1 MTSKRNGSKYIH
13 PLVYAKMTRGTNEKL
28 TTIVHSTNDCEHIRD
43 HITSLGGKIKYE
55 LPFIG
60 AIAVELPTKSV
71 AQVARHHKVEYVHD
85 DSKVFKTMDIA
96 TLAVHSKLVNE
107 SGYSGKG
114 IGVAVLD
121 TGVALHDDLV
131 RPNNRIVAFKDF
143 INDRSRPYDDDGHGT
158 HVSGIIAGNGYSNSS
173 YKGIAPEAN
182 IIGVKVLDETGSGD
196 TSDIL
201 AGLQWVI
208 DNKEKYNI
216 KVISMSLGSA
226 ADSSY
231 RQDSLARGV
240 NAAIQNG
247 FTVVVSAGN
256 SGPAKQTI
264 TSPGIS
270 PNAITVGAV
279 DDNRTSSFSDD
290 FIADFSSR
298 GPTLDGLTKPDV
310 VAPGVD
316 IHSLSNK
323 GSSAYVSHSGTSMAA
338 PIVAGAATLLY
349 EKEPDLSPSQVKSKI
364 IGSAIPIDR
373 NRNAQGA
380 GIINIENLLQV
391 EASADPV
398 DESGTPSYRRRRYPR
413 RGYRMFDS
421 NILTL
426 LMLFL

>member
-1 MTSKRNGSKYIH
+1 M
-13 PLVYAKMTRGTNEKL
+13 VYAKMTRGTNESL
-28 TTIVHSTNDCEHIRD
+28 TAIVHSTNTCDHIRD

-60 AIAVELPTKSV
+60 AIAVELPTKVVGHV
-71 AQVARHHKVEYVHD
+71 AQHHQVEYVHD
-85 DSKVFKTMDIA
+85 DAKVFKTMDVA
-96 TLAVHSKLVNE
+96 TLAVNSKLVNQ

-114 IGVAVLD
+114 IGIAVLD

-131 RPNNRIVAFKDF
+131 KPTNRIIAFKDF

-158 HVSGIIAGNGYSNSS
+158 HVSGIIAGNGYANSK

-182 IIGVKVLDETGSGD
+182 IIGVKVLDETGGGN

-201 AGLQWVI
+201 AGLQWVV

-231 RQDSLARGV
+231 RQDALSRGV
-240 NAAIQNG
+240 AAAIQNG
-247 FTVVVSAGN
+247 LTVVVSAGN
-256 SGPAKQTI
+256 SGPTKQSI
-264 TSPGIS
+264 TSPGIE
-270 PNAITVGAV
+270 PQAITVGAV
-279 DDNRTSSFSDD
+279 DDNRTASLQDD

-298 GPTLDGLTKPDV
+298 GPTIDGLSKPDV

-323 GSSAYVSHSGTSMAA
+323 GSNGYVSHSGTSMAA
-338 PIVAGAATLLY
+338 PIVAAAAALLY
-349 EKEPDLSPSQVKSKI
+349 EKEPNLSPGQVKSRI
-364 IGSAIPIDR
+364 VGSAISIDR

-380 GIINIENLLQV
+380 GIIHIDSLLQV
-391 EASADPV
+391 EETEDASN
-398 DESGTPSYRRRRYPR
+398 ESETPNYRRPINPR
-413 RGYRMFDS
+413 GRSRMFHP
-421 NILTL
+421 NLLAL
-426 LMLFL
+426 LMFLL

>member
-1 MTSKRNGSKYIH
+1 MARNNRVSKYIH
-13 PLVYAKMTRGTNEKL
+13 PMVYAKMTKGTNEKL
-28 TTIVHSTNDCEHIRD
+28 TAIVHSATNCDHIRD
-43 HITSLGGKIKYE
+43 HITGLGGKIKYE

-71 AQVARHHKVEYVHD
+71 NDVAQHHRVEYVHD
-85 DSKVFKTMDIA
+85 DSKVFKSMDVA
-96 TLAVHSKLVNE
+96 TLAVHSNRVNE

-131 RPNNRIVAFKDF
+131 KPNNRIIAFKDF

-158 HVSGIIAGNGYSNSS
+158 HVSGIIAGNGYSNAK
-173 YKGIAPEAN
+173 YKGIAPEASV
-182 IIGVKVLDETGSGD
+182 IGVKVLDETGSGN

-208 DNKEKYNI
+208 DNKDKYNI
-216 KVISMSLGSA
+216 KVVSMSLGSA

-231 RQDSLARGV
+231 RQDSLSRGV
-240 NAAIQNG
+240 SAAIQNG
-247 FTVVVSAGN
+247 LTVVVSAGN
-256 SGPAKQTI
+256 SGPTSQTI
-264 TSPGIS
+264 TSPGIT

-279 DDNRTSSFSDD
+279 DDNRTASYSDD

-298 GPTLDGLTKPDV
+298 GPTIDGLTKPDV

-323 GSSAYVSHSGTSMAA
+323 SSSGYVSHSGTSMAA
-338 PIVAGAATLLY
+338 PIVAGAAALLY
-349 EKEPDLSPSQVKSKI
+349 EKETNLSPSQVKSKI
-364 IGSAIPIDR
+364 TGSAVAIDR

-380 GIINIENLLQV
+380 GIVNIENLLQIDR
-391 EASADPV
+391 SDPAN
-398 DESGTPSYRRRRYPR
+398 ESTPPTRRWGRPRRR
-413 RGYRMFDS
+413 
-421 NILTL
+421 
-426 LMLFL
+426 